1 MIDSLKTNRE
11 IEEIQLSSFDFNR
24 GMVENL
30 SDFIVNNYNLKKVNL
45 SWSDFVADDLLLLLS
60 KIKPVKH
67 LQEINISTIPIEGPA
82 WLQMITLI
90 RDHIII
96 NNSLIHLD
104 MSWCNIDPDEL
115 EILVEGIK
123 KSKSLLS
130 VHLSGNWIPKET
142 LATMMDSLVKPRKM
156 IYQGKQATVSIS

>member
-1 MIDSLKTNRE
+1 MINSLKTNRE

-60 KIKPVKH
+60 KIKPVNH

-82 WLQMITLI
+82 
-90 RDHIII
+90 
-96 NNSLIHLD
+96 
-104 MSWCNIDPDEL
+104 
-115 EILVEGIK
+115 
-123 KSKSLLS
+123 
-130 VHLSGNWIPKET
+130 
-142 LATMMDSLVKPRKM
+142 
-156 IYQGKQATVSIS
+156 